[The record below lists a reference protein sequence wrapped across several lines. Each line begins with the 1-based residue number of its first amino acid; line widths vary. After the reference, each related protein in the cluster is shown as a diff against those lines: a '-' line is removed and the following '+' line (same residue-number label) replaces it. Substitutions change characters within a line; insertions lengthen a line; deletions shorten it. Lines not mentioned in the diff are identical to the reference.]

1 LQLPLKAARKHPVR
15 QELPADLP
23 RVEQLITCTP
33 QQCVCGKCGKQTTVI
48 GYESSEQLDVE
59 PAKYFARVTKHEKR
73 AKNKE
78 YNLHRCQA
86 GSSTKAWPV
95 IGW

>member
-1 LQLPLKAARKHPVR
+1 M
-15 QELPADLP
+15 
-23 RVEQLITCTP
+23 
-33 QQCVCGKCGKQTTVI
+33 I